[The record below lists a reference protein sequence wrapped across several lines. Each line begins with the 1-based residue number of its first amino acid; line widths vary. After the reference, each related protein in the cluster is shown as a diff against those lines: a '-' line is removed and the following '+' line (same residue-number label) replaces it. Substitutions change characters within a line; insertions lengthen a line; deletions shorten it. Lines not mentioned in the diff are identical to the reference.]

1 MTTDILGS
9 FVWEYP
15 KDGFQLIEAAFV
27 KDGDP
32 RLRPVVGQPRHFQ
45 LVDSRGHATQPAKNE
60 LFWILTNDLPIGGR
74 YIATRYWPFSEF
86 SALFRE
92 FANTTP
98 TPEGILA
105 FANKYGLLGL
115 PPRLVFAP
123 DGPPKTFA
131 RVNCELLEDWV
142 RQIQAMRDATTL
154 WDKIRTDQ
162 KADLAK
168 VLCWQESHEE
178 KPAGWYYRAQLI
190 PGVPDPC
197 TPGDIV
203 TPALCLLRNRIND
216 FLVTTVSPMMQFESP
231 RRELALRLLPRDLLA
246 ALWLQLAWAVS
257 GNRDYHVCKKC
268 GRWFEVSKRQ
278 LDHRTVRRLFCSD
291 PCKSADY
298 RDNKTKAQALGATGM
313 SPKQI
318 AAELGK
324 SVETV
329 RAWTKKR
336 K

>member
-9 FVWEYP
+9 FVWEFP

-32 RLRPVVGQPRHFQ
+32 RLRPVPSQSRLFH
-45 LVDSRGHATQPAKNE
+45 LVDSRGQATQPAKNE

-74 YIATRYWPFSEF
+74 YSATPYWLYSNF

-98 TPEGILA
+98 TQDGILA
-105 FANKYGLLGL
+105 FANQYGLLGM
-115 PPRLVFAP
+115 PRGVFAP
-123 DGPPKTFA
+123 AGPPKILV
-131 RVNCELLEDWV
+131 RIKGELLNDWV
-142 RQIQAMRDATTL
+142 QQIQSMRKATAL
-154 WDKIRTDQ
+154 WDMIRSQ
-162 KADLAK
+162 RKADLAEII
-168 VLCWQESHEE
+168 CWQKSSAE
-178 KPAGWYYRAQLI
+178 KASGWYYETQLI

-197 TPGDIV
+197 TSDDV
-203 TPALCLLRNRIND
+203 MTPALCLLRNWIND
-216 FLVTTVSPMMQFESP
+216 FLVRTVSPRMQFESP
-231 RRELALRLLPRDLLA
+231 RRELSLRLLPDNLLA
-246 ALWLQLAWAVS
+246 ALWLQFAWAVS

-268 GRWFEVSKRQ
+268 GRWFEVSNLQ
-278 LDHRTVRRLFCSD
+278 SDHRTVRRLFCSD
-291 PCKSADY
+291 RCKSADY
-298 RDNKTKAQALGATGM
+298 RDNKTKAQALRATGM
-313 SPKQI
+313 SPKKI
-318 AAELGK
+318 AEELDK